1 MFAGMMAR
9 PRAISLRTTSGSIFS
24 RPATKAISSVIT
36 PWRAKCI
43 CETLRPSPLLRTSDP
58 FAAAVS
64 ANLFSIQPSRTPILP
79 PEEIPHAGYLSR
91 EANYRTA
98 PRSQQP
104 ARTRDDGSL
113 CRVGQALLPVR
124 FDFATTDTERQ
135 ECLPY

>member
-9 PRAISLRTTSGSIFS
+9 PRAISLRTSSGSIFS

-43 CETLRPSPLLRTSDP
+43 CETLRDP

-64 ANLFSIQPSRTPILP
+64 VNLFSIQPSRIPILP
-79 PEEIPHAGYLSR
+79 PEEVPHTGYLSR

>member
-9 PRAISLRTTSGSIFS
+9 PRAISLRTSSGSSFS

-64 ANLFSIQPSRTPILP
+64 FNRFSIQPSRTPILP
-79 PEEIPHAGYLSR
+79 PEEIPRAGHLSR
-91 EANYRTA
+91 DANYRTA
-98 PRSQQP
+98 RPERQQGYDGWLQV
-104 ARTRDDGSL
+104 RD
-113 CRVGQALLPVR
+113 V
-124 FDFATTDTERQ
+124 ATTGIHDHPAERIV
-135 ECLPY
+135 EAALIR